1 MYVWDGIAA
10 RGVIKLTNEITEA
23 YTQKEDDAMTAW
35 SVFEVM
41 GIIAFAVSGALTG
54 IQKRLDVFG
63 VLVLAVT
70 TAIGGGVLRD
80 VIIGNTPPLTF
91 RDPTFFIISAAAT
104 VAVFFTYRWLDRFKH
119 TIQIFDAIGLG
130 AFTATSANLALQHNL
145 DSLLIV
151 TTVAVITGIGGSVM
165 RDVFVKEIP
174 YVFRQEVY
182 AITTI
187 AGAMAFYYA
196 QAYLAG
202 NIPLYLCFGITT
214 GLRLCCIKYGWN
226 FPVLSL
232 DSERALSDNHN
243 SGR

>member
-1 MYVWDGIAA
+1 
-10 RGVIKLTNEITEA
+10 
-23 YTQKEDDAMTAW
+23 MTAW

-41 GIIAFAVSGALTG
+41 GIVAFAVSGALTG
-54 IQKRLDVFG
+54 IQKKLDVFG
-63 VLVLAVT
+63 VLVLAIT

-91 RDPTFFIISAAAT
+91 RDPTFLIISAMAT
-104 VAVFFTYRWLDRFKH
+104 VGVFFTYRWLDRFKY

-130 AFTATSANLALQHNL
+130 AFTATSANLAIKHNL
-145 DSLLIV
+145 DSLFIV

-187 AGAMAFYYA
+187 VGAMVFYYA
-196 QAYLAG
+196 QLYYVG
-202 NIPLYLCFGITT
+202 NLPLYLCFCITT

-226 FPVLSL
+226 FPVLGL
-232 DSERALSDNHN
+232 DSKDIVSESRNHGN
-243 SGR
+243 

>member
-1 MYVWDGIAA
+1 
-10 RGVIKLTNEITEA
+10 
-23 YTQKEDDAMTAW
+23 MTAW

-41 GIIAFAVSGALTG
+41 GIVAFAISGALTG
-54 IQKRLDVFG
+54 IQKKLDVFG
-63 VLVLAVT
+63 VLVLAIT

-91 RDPTFFIISAAAT
+91 RDPTFLIISAMAT
-104 VAVFFTYRWLDRFKH
+104 IGVFFTYRWLDRFKY
-119 TIQIFDAIGLG
+119 TIQVVDAIGLG
-130 AFTATSANLALQHNL
+130 AFTATSANLAIQHNL
-145 DSLLIV
+145 DSLFIV

-187 AGAMAFYYA
+187 VGAMAFYYA
-196 QAYLAG
+196 QSYYSG
-202 NIPLYLCFGITT
+202 NLPLYLCFCITT

-226 FPVLSL
+226 FPILGL
-232 DSERALSDNHN
+232 DSKDVVSENRN
-243 SGR
+243 SGN

>member
-1 MYVWDGIAA
+1 
-10 RGVIKLTNEITEA
+10 
-23 YTQKEDDAMTAW
+23 MTAW

-41 GIIAFAVSGALTG
+41 GIVAFAVSGALTG
-54 IQKRLDVFG
+54 IQKKLDVFG
-63 VLVLAVT
+63 VLVLAIT

-91 RDPTFFIISAAAT
+91 RDPTFLIISAMAT
-104 VAVFFTYRWLDRFKH
+104 IGVFFTYRWLDRFKY

-130 AFTATSANLALQHNL
+130 AFTATSANLAIEHNL
-145 DSLLIV
+145 DSLFIV

-187 AGAMAFYYA
+187 VGAMVFYYA
-196 QAYLAG
+196 QSYYVG
-202 NIPLYLCFGITT
+202 NLPLYLCFCITT

-226 FPVLSL
+226 FPVLGL
-232 DSERALSDNHN
+232 DSKDIVSENRNQGN
-243 SGR
+243 

>member
-1 MYVWDGIAA
+1 
-10 RGVIKLTNEITEA
+10 
-23 YTQKEDDAMTAW
+23 MTAW

-41 GIIAFAVSGALTG
+41 GIVAFAVSGALTG
-54 IQKRLDVFG
+54 IQKKLDVFG
-63 VLVLAVT
+63 VLVLAIT

-91 RDPTFFIISAAAT
+91 RDPTFLIISAMAT
-104 VAVFFTYRWLDRFKH
+104 IGVFFTYRWLDRFKY

-130 AFTATSANLALQHNL
+130 AFTATSANLAIEHNL
-145 DSLLIV
+145 DSLFIV

-187 AGAMAFYYA
+187 VGAMVFYYA
-196 QAYLAG
+196 QTYYVG
-202 NIPLYLCFGITT
+202 NLPLYLCFCITT

-226 FPVLSL
+226 FPVLGL
-232 DSERALSDNHN
+232 DSKDIVSENRNHGN
-243 SGR
+243 

>member
-1 MYVWDGIAA
+1 
-10 RGVIKLTNEITEA
+10 
-23 YTQKEDDAMTAW
+23 MTAW

-41 GIIAFAVSGALTG
+41 GIVAFAVSGALTG
-54 IQKRLDVFG
+54 IQKKLDVFG
-63 VLVLAVT
+63 VLVLAIT

-91 RDPTFFIISAAAT
+91 RDPTFLIISAMAT
-104 VAVFFTYRWLDRFKH
+104 IGVFFTYRWLDRFKY

-130 AFTATSANLALQHNL
+130 AFTATSANLAIEHNL
-145 DSLLIV
+145 DSLFIV

-187 AGAMAFYYA
+187 VGAMVFYYA
-196 QAYLAG
+196 QTYYVG
-202 NIPLYLCFGITT
+202 NLPLYLCFCITT

-226 FPVLSL
+226 FPVLGL
-232 DSERALSDNHN
+232 DSKDIVSENRNQGN
-243 SGR
+243 

>member
-1 MYVWDGIAA
+1 
-10 RGVIKLTNEITEA
+10 
-23 YTQKEDDAMTAW
+23 MTAW
-35 SVFEVM
+35 SIFEIM

-80 VIIGNTPPLTF
+80 AIIGNTPPLTF
-91 RDPTFFIISAAAT
+91 RDPTFFIISALAT
-104 VAVFFTYRWLDRFKH
+104 IAVFFTYRWLDRFKY

-130 AFTATSANLALQHNL
+130 AFTATSAKLALQHNL

-187 AGAMAFYYA
+187 VGAMALYYS
-196 QAYLAG
+196 QAYFAG
-202 NIPLYLCFGITT
+202 NIPLYLCFCITT
-214 GLRLCCIKYGWN
+214 GLRICCIKYGWN
-226 FPVLSL
+226 FPVLGM
-232 DSERALSDNHN
+232 DSKRTVSGGRD

>member
-1 MYVWDGIAA
+1 
-10 RGVIKLTNEITEA
+10 
-23 YTQKEDDAMTAW
+23 MTTW

-41 GIIAFAVSGALTG
+41 GIVAFAVSGALTG
-54 IQKRLDVFG
+54 IQKKLDVFG
-63 VLVLAVT
+63 VLVLAIT

-91 RDPTFFIISAAAT
+91 RDPTFLIISAMAT
-104 VAVFFTYRWLDRFKH
+104 IGVFFTYRWLDRFKY

-130 AFTATSANLALQHNL
+130 AFTATSANLAIQHNL
-145 DSLLIV
+145 DSLFIV

-187 AGAMAFYYA
+187 VGAMVFYYA
-196 QAYLAG
+196 QTYYVG
-202 NIPLYLCFGITT
+202 NLPLYLCFCITT

-226 FPVLSL
+226 FPVLGL
-232 DSERALSDNHN
+232 DSKDIVSENRNQGN
-243 SGR
+243 

>member
-1 MYVWDGIAA
+1 
-10 RGVIKLTNEITEA
+10 
-23 YTQKEDDAMTAW
+23 MTTW
-35 SVFEVM
+35 NVFEIM
-41 GIIAFAVSGALTG
+41 GIVAFAVSGALTG

-63 VLVLAVT
+63 VLVLAIT
-70 TAIGGGVLRD
+70 TAIGGGILRD

-91 RDPTFFIISAAAT
+91 RDPTFFIISSVAT
-104 VAVFFTYRWLDRFKH
+104 IGVFFTYRWLDRFKN

-145 DSLLIV
+145 DSLFIV
-151 TTVAVITGIGGSVM
+151 TTVAVITGIGGGVM

-187 AGAMAFYYA
+187 VGAMIFYYS
-196 QAYLAG
+196 QMYLSG
-202 NIPLYLCFGITT
+202 NIPLYLCFSFTA

-226 FPVLSL
+226 FPVLGL
-232 DSERALSDNHN
+232 DSDKAV
-243 SGR
+243 SGNRNPGS

>member
-1 MYVWDGIAA
+1 
-10 RGVIKLTNEITEA
+10 
-23 YTQKEDDAMTAW
+23 MTAW
-35 SVFEVM
+35 NVFEIM

-54 IQKRLDVFG
+54 IQKKLDVFG

-70 TAIGGGVLRD
+70 TAIGGGVMRD
-80 VIIGNTPPLTF
+80 AIIGNTPPLTF
-91 RDPTFFIISAAAT
+91 RDPTFLIISAVT
-104 VAVFFTYRWLDRFKH
+104 TICVFFTYRWLDRFKY

-130 AFTATSANLALQHNL
+130 AFTATSANLAIQHNL
-145 DSLLIV
+145 DSLFIV

-187 AGAMAFYYA
+187 VGAMAFYYS
-196 QAYLAG
+196 QALYTG
-202 NIPLYLCFGITT
+202 NLPLYLCFCITT

-226 FPVLSL
+226 FPVLGMEAKDKVSA
-232 DSERALSDNHN
+232 ETHN
-243 SGR
+243 SGN

>member
-1 MYVWDGIAA
+1 
-10 RGVIKLTNEITEA
+10 
-23 YTQKEDDAMTAW
+23 MTAW
-35 SVFEVM
+35 SLFEIM
-41 GIIAFAVSGALTG
+41 GIVAFAISGALTG

-91 RDPTFFIISAAAT
+91 RDPTFFMISALAT
-104 VAVFFTYRWLDRFKH
+104 VIVFFTYRWLDRFKN

-130 AFTATSANLALQHNL
+130 AFTATSAKLATQHNL

-187 AGAMAFYYA
+187 VGAMAFYYT
-196 QAYLAG
+196 QPYFTG
-202 NIPLYLCFGITT
+202 NFPLYLCFCITT

-226 FPVLSL
+226 FPIL
-232 DSERALSDNHN
+232 DMEGKKGI
-243 SGR
+243 SGNRNAGN